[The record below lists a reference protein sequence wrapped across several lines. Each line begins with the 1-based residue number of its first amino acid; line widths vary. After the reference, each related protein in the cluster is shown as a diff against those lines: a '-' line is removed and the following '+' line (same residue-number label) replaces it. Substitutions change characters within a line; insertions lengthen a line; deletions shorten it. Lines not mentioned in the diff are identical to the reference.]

1 MIGTQICLPYPPSST
16 ITINAKGTYNHQYVG
31 LAHELGH
38 IILYLQGSAFGHGQ
52 IGVDAAITLRENQ
65 LKDKL
70 GYDY

>member
-1 MIGTQICLPYPPSST
+1 MQRHIDAIQTPIPSMRIVIC
-16 ITINAKGTYNHQYVG
+16 I
-31 LAHELGH
+31 LGILH
-38 IILYLQGSAFGHGQ
+38 ILTSCDHGQ

>member
-1 MIGTQICLPYPPSST
+1 MQRHIDAIQTPIPSMRIIIC
-16 ITINAKGTYNHQYVG
+16 I
-31 LAHELGH
+31 LGILL
-38 IILYLQGSAFGHGQ
+38 IIFNTLVCAEHYYYYQGSAFGHGQ